1 MVMDQG
7 HGSDGWVSTNRGL
20 HKMRT
25 AWMSL
30 LFEVMWTYTQIRKK
44 YITYTNPSD
53 LLQIYGSGL
62 NPSKFLST
70 QQLRLWHYLEIGSL
84 QMQLV
89 KMQSDW
95 IRVDS
100 KSKESVLVRD
110 KKRRHRK
117 AGHMRMEAETGGM
130 WLWVQNAQR
139 CWELEEAGR
148 ILLWTLCKEHSP
160 AHTLILEFRPP
171 ELREREWTDPVSGDL
186 LQ

>member
-1 MVMDQG
+1 
-7 HGSDGWVSTNRGL
+7 
-20 HKMRT
+20 
-25 AWMSL
+25 MSV
-30 LFEVMWTYTQIRKK
+30 LFEVMWTYTQIWKK
-44 YITYTNPSD
+44 YITNTNPSD

-70 QQLRLWHYLEIGSL
+70 QQLRGSL
-84 QMQLV
+84 QMELV

-100 KSKESVLVRD
+100 KAKESVLVRD

-130 WLWVQNAQR
+130 WLRVQNAQR
-139 CWELEEAGR
+139 HRELEEAGR
-148 ILLWTLCKEHSP
+148 ILLWNLWKEHSP

-171 ELREREWTDPVSGDL
+171 ELQERK
-186 LQ
+186 